1 MTRLLVAM
9 ALAALLCGCAQP
21 SQKPT
26 ANYFISA
33 NYRAAE
39 SLMEQLR
46 EHGRLPPRTTL
57 LMGTLVNIDALERSS
72 TLGRL
77 ISEQVSARFSQA
89 DYRMV
94 EMKFGKS
101 IYISQGQGELML
113 TREIHELADSYAA
126 PAVIVGTY
134 GESRDHLFIN
144 LKVIQSNT
152 NVILAVHDYALP
164 MDNNVRAM
172 LNRRQ

>member
-1 MTRLLVAM
+1 MKRSLLVV
-9 ALAALLCGCAQP
+9 LLLALLQGCA
-21 SQKPT
+21 ST
-26 ANYFISA
+26 DSSMGNYFIPA

-39 SLMEQLR
+39 ALMAQLN

-57 LMGTLVNIDALERSS
+57 LMGTLVDIDVLERSS

-77 ISEQVSARFSQA
+77 ISEQVSARFTQA

-101 IYISQGQGELML
+101 IYMSKGQGELML
-113 TREIHELADSYAA
+113 TREIHELADTYAA
-126 PAVIVGTY
+126 PAVVVGTY
-134 GESRDHLFIN
+134 GQSKDFLFIN

-164 MDNNVRAM
+164 MDANTRE
-172 LNRRQ
+172 LLRTKR